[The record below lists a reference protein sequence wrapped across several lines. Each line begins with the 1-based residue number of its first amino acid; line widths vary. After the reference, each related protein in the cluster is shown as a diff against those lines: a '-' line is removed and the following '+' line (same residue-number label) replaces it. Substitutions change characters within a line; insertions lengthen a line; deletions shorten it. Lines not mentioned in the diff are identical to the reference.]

1 MKEVM
6 VKKIISQILQ
16 DNNKLNELKKNF
28 GNDIGQKL
36 LDGVLNIKEINNI
49 YDFMKKTDNKEDK
62 NLFRGS
68 KRTYRNYKY
77 ENNSNKN
84 DILLLRD
91 SNKDNKYNEF
101 NNNINDDNYYRE
113 LLSNEY

>member
-1 MKEVM
+1 M
-6 VKKIISQILQ
+6 
-16 DNNKLNELKKNF
+16 
-28 GNDIGQKL
+28 
-36 LDGVLNIKEINNI
+36 LNIKEINNI

-91 SNKDNKYNEF
+91 STKDNKYNELN
-101 NNNINDDNYYRE
+101 NNNINDEEYYYRE
-113 LLSNEY
+113 PLSNEY